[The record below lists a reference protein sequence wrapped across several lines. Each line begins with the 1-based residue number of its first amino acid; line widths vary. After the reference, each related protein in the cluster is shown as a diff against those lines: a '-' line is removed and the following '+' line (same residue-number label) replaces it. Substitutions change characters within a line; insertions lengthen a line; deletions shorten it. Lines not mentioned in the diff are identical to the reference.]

1 MKKTRIVVDI
11 PLHIKRMI
19 YRVQHEAQETMLAF
33 TDALRL
39 LEMAEDPQYAALL
52 QAEPLSP
59 EEMQRLASMLLEHWQ
74 RFMESIQDLQQRARC
89 WAEDADELPH
99 APPAPILAESFDKE
113 FLTD

>member
-1 MKKTRIVVDI
+1 MKKTRIVVDV

-39 LEMAEDPQYAALL
+39 LEMAENPEYAALL
-52 QAEPLSP
+52 EVEPLSP
-59 EEMQRLASMLLEHWQ
+59 EEMQTLASMLLEHWQ
-74 RFMESIQDLQQRARC
+74 RFMESIQDLQERARY
-89 WAEDADELPH
+89 WGEDADELPH
-99 APPAPILAESFDKE
+99 SPHAPILEESFDEE